1 MKYKIYQYTAVRRKT
16 LRGFHVYTKLTI
28 TKDMKKIKVEMKQ
41 KGLDM
46 EVDKEAFAMALKTWR
61 LRQGLTQA
69 QVGERWG
76 CSRFTILRAEGA
88 KNLTWEM
95 AYRLFAKLS
104 DELRKEGEL

>member
-1 MKYKIYQYTAVRRKT
+1 MYIQ
-16 LRGFHVYTKLTI
+16 I
-28 TKDMKKIKVEMKQ
+28 PSQMKKIKVEMHQ
-41 KGLDM
+41 NGLGM

-76 CSRFTILRAEGA
+76 CSRFTVLRAEGA

-104 DELRKEGEL
+104 EELRKEGEV